1 MDKELPLLRCSK
13 RVYLVSQTDNYKTK
27 KIKLMNDYCLILL
40 GQAKA
45 IGDKLLF
52 VATNLVGQLLAMI
65 ALISTFMVTWLG
77 DTRYICTLLVAG
89 AMLLDLAWGIASNV
103 KRGTFVLSGG
113 LKKTGVKLAIYITI
127 LLTAYL
133 FESAIDKDWTFVF
146 RMAATLLIVA
156 EAISIVGHI
165 LIIKPNFPILK
176 LLGKALSS
184 EIAKKLGVERQD
196 IEDLYNQIN
205 ASKK

>member
-1 MDKELPLLRCSK
+1 
-13 RVYLVSQTDNYKTK
+13 
-27 KIKLMNDYCLILL
+27 MNDYCLILL

-45 IGDKLLF
+45 ISAKLLF
-52 VATNLVGQLLAMI
+52 VATNLVGQLFAMI

-113 LKKTGVKLAIYITI
+113 LKKTGVKLDIYITI

>member
-1 MDKELPLLRCSK
+1 
-13 RVYLVSQTDNYKTK
+13 
-27 KIKLMNDYCLILL
+27 MNDYFDIML

-45 IGDKLLF
+45 IAAKLLF
-52 VATNLVGQLLAMI
+52 VATNLVGQLLALI
-65 ALISTFMVTWLG
+65 TLISTFMITWLG
-77 DTRYICTLLVAG
+77 DARYICTMLVAG
-89 AMLLDLAWGIASNV
+89 AMLLDLAWGSASSI
-103 KRGTFVLSGG
+103 KRGVFFLSEG

-127 LLTAYL
+127 LLSAYI

-146 RMAATLLIVA
+146 RIASTVLIVA
-156 EAISIVGHI
+156 EIISIVGHI

-184 EIAKKLGVERQD
+184 EIAKKLGVERKE

-205 ASKK
+205 SSKK